1 SNSLLVYIGRQDS
14 QIQLYGIR
22 LELGDIRTSI
32 AKIINDSKRDLEV
45 VFDNN
50 MLILFYTGDKIN
62 NIREMLEKEMISY
75 KIPSKYINIGE
86 FPLTSSGKIDKKLLL
101 EKFTSNEIRNHE
113 ENNMHDIV
121 LNVVESVMQQQIK
134 PDENLLDTGLNSL
147 NSVEIILELE
157 ERLNIDLGSLNLYVN
172 SSIEEITKFIEKS
185 QKSSGLKLTT
195 IVEPK
200 IKL

>member
-1 SNSLLVYIGRQDS
+1 
-14 QIQLYGIR
+14 
-22 LELGDIRTSI
+22 
-32 AKIINDSKRDLEV
+32 
-45 VFDNN
+45 

-200 IKL
+200 IKLKN

>member
-1 SNSLLVYIGRQDS
+1 
-14 QIQLYGIR
+14 
-22 LELGDIRTSI
+22 
-32 AKIINDSKRDLEV
+32 
-45 VFDNN
+45 
-50 MLILFYTGDKIN
+50 
-62 NIREMLEKEMISY
+62 
-75 KIPSKYINIGE
+75 
-86 FPLTSSGKIDKKLLL
+86 
-101 EKFTSNEIRNHE
+101 
-113 ENNMHDIV
+113 MHDIV

-200 IKL
+200 IKLK